1 MPQRSVPERRHLRQC
16 YVAVDFVSI
25 VNSLTVVQVEAD
37 PPQCKQRD
45 VNKGDGPPQLRAAKG
60 GHSQGPPHEP
70 SLLGY
75 YSWLGLGLGSVFWP

>member
-1 MPQRSVPERRHLRQC
+1 MADVPLSVWRRILGRDVPVERPVPQRPVPERRHLRQC

-45 VNKGDGPPQLRAAKG
+45 VNKSDGPPQLRDARG
-60 GHSQGPPHEP
+60 GP
-70 SLLGY
+70 S
-75 YSWLGLGLGSVFWP
+75 